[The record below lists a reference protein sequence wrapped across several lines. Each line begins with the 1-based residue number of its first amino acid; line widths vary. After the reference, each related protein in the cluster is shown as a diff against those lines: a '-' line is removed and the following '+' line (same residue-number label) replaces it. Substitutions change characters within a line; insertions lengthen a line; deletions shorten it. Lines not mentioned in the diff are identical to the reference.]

1 MDVHTDSDA
10 AMEVDID
17 IDRFETNSTTYNYLI
32 QVWMYAIVLGKMFK
46 IENILDFDIVRVCFK
61 SIKLLNIF
69 GQMQNLH
76 IEIILI
82 TIYSDPYVYMLQ
94 LY

>member
-1 MDVHTDSDA
+1 
-10 AMEVDID
+10 
-17 IDRFETNSTTYNYLI
+17 
-32 QVWMYAIVLGKMFK
+32 MYAIVLGKMFK